1 LNATVNPNGG
11 EIDDCHFEYG
21 EKASYGETAPC
32 TVSPGSGASPVAV
45 SASVTG
51 LIKNTTYHFR
61 IVATN
66 RGGTNPGDDET
77 LETAPGPPTVIA
89 GAPSAI
95 GQTSAVL
102 NAEINPNGGV
112 VTQCYFHYER
122 LTAKPEVVVTPC
134 VGLPLSG
141 KSPVKVSALAE
152 GLSASTRYNFSLE
165 VINSLGEDAFGEGG
179 APFETLPGPEIVTGA
194 ASLVTQTSATLNAM
208 VNPNGGEVSS
218 CEFEYGASESY
229 GSKPIPCESQP
240 GAGKEKV
247 PVSAKLQGLSA
258 NTRYFYRIVA
268 TNPGGTSKDTLGQTL
283 TTLPIAPAV
292 VTGEASSVT
301 QTSVSVNA
309 TVNENGGR
317 ASDCDFEYGP
327 TTSYGTSVPCT
338 PSPGSGTDP
347 VTVSAVLASL
357 TPNTTYHVRIV
368 AANPGGT
375 GTGEDQTFTTVPD
388 APTVLTGAVSSV
400 TQTSATLGATVNPM
414 GGQVSACQFEYG
426 TSMSYGS
433 SVPCSVLPGAGDSP
447 VAVSAPVGSLR
458 AGTIY
463 HFRIVAINAGGAS
476 AGTDQTFTTATA
488 TPAVTT
494 APSTPAPTTT
504 TPVAPLET
512 RAASCRTALASL
524 TVAVWSEGTAA
535 VKLGWIETGTDTCS
549 GKLMLRAKVKDRNQR
564 PKTMLIGTGSF
575 SLPVE
580 GTKIVR
586 LKLDSVGRALL
597 SAAHG
602 RLNASLSILR
612 LFPGPSAAQT
622 EAVQLTRETRS
633 SSTSGRSP
641 LGAHGQAAS

>member
-1 LNATVNPNGG
+1 
-11 EIDDCHFEYG
+11 
-21 EKASYGETAPC
+21 
-32 TVSPGSGASPVAV
+32 
-45 SASVTG
+45 
-51 LIKNTTYHFR
+51 
-61 IVATN
+61 
-66 RGGTNPGDDET
+66 
-77 LETAPGPPTVIA
+77 
-89 GAPSAI
+89 
-95 GQTSAVL
+95 
-102 NAEINPNGGV
+102 
-112 VTQCYFHYER
+112 
-122 LTAKPEVVVTPC
+122 
-134 VGLPLSG
+134 
-141 KSPVKVSALAE
+141 
-152 GLSASTRYNFSLE
+152 
-165 VINSLGEDAFGEGG
+165 
-179 APFETLPGPEIVTGA
+179 
-194 ASLVTQTSATLNAM
+194 
-208 VNPNGGEVSS
+208 
-218 CEFEYGASESY
+218 
-229 GSKPIPCESQP
+229 
-240 GAGKEKV
+240 
-247 PVSAKLQGLSA
+247 
-258 NTRYFYRIVA
+258 
-268 TNPGGTSKDTLGQTL
+268 
-283 TTLPIAPAV
+283 
-292 VTGEASSVT
+292 
-301 QTSVSVNA
+301 
-309 TVNENGGR
+309 
-317 ASDCDFEYGP
+317 
-327 TTSYGTSVPCT
+327 
-338 PSPGSGTDP
+338 
-347 VTVSAVLASL
+347 
-357 TPNTTYHVRIV
+357 
-368 AANPGGT
+368 
-375 GTGEDQTFTTVPD
+375 
-388 APTVLTGAVSSV
+388 
-400 TQTSATLGATVNPM
+400 
-414 GGQVSACQFEYG
+414 VSACQFEYG